1 MEKLL
6 TTKELASELQ
16 VTIQSIYNW
25 KAKGMPFIKVGSQ
38 NRYILADV
46 IEWLQ
51 KDVGEEWQ
59 NDNGCWDILLPRRR

>member
-51 KDVGEEWQ
+51 KDVGEE
-59 NDNGCWDILLPRRR
+59 